1 MAQKHLIFHCI
12 SHGCCKML
20 KKAKPE
26 VRAVRATADGE
37 RAETVNALSVHSR
50 LALQ

>member
-12 SHGCCKML
+12 SHGCCKTL

-37 RAETVNALSVHSR
+37 RAETVKALPVHSR